1 MDPAVV
7 KKRGLFSSLKKR
19 RITFT
24 SELKLKIEREDRET
38 TDDGVVELPEGVVG
52 SSTCLIVVS
61 DTERFL
67 VLGFHSQSASHGSC
81 NELFVTVGAS
91 ISVRPMGAQNVT
103 PPIRYPLIPWIGYCR
118 MSLLL

>member
-38 TDDGVVELPEGVVG
+38 TDGVVELSVGVVG
-52 SSTCLIVVS
+52 STTCLIVVS
-61 DTERFL
+61 DTEIPSF
-67 VLGFHSQSASHGSC
+67 GFSQP
-81 NELFVTVGAS
+81 VGQS
-91 ISVRPMGAQNVT
+91 WQ
-103 PPIRYPLIPWIGYCR
+103 L
-118 MSLLL
+118 